1 VRNVVGEGHGSHE
14 GHGHEGH
21 GHEGHGHAGQAHP
34 SAAEPAAV
42 LHLDV
47 NRGSLTPADV
57 RNKVFATVRLREGY
71 DMAQVD
77 TFLDQ
82 VEAAMTRILQ
92 ENAALRARP
101 DSSRQPAAPAG
112 AGAPHIVALAQEA
125 ADRAIA
131 MAQEEAREIIAE
143 AGGRAEAAKREV
155 LSYGGRM
162 REGLQRQIRQL
173 QTLLAEL
180 ENKTTRIPDL
190 SPPTDRSP
198 RDAGSRNA
206 FPGAATNVTG

>member
-1 VRNVVGEGHGSHE
+1 VD
-14 GHGHEGH
+14 EGH
-21 GHEGHGHAGQAHP
+21 GHEGHGHAGHVHP

-42 LHLDV
+42 LHPEV
-47 NRGSLTPADV
+47 NGGSLTPADV

-82 VEAAMTRILQ
+82 VEAAITRVLQ
-92 ENAALRARP
+92 ENAALRARPP

-143 AGGRAEAAKREV
+143 ANGRAEAAKREV
-155 LSYGGRM
+155 LSYGGRI

-190 SPPTDRSP
+190 SPPTDRSA
-198 RDAGSRNA
+198 RDAGSSDA
-206 FPGAATNVTG
+206 FPGVTTNVTG

>member
-1 VRNVVGEGHGSHE
+1 V
-14 GHGHEGH
+14 
-21 GHEGHGHAGQAHP
+21 
-34 SAAEPAAV
+34 
-42 LHLDV
+42 HLDV
-47 NRGSLTPADV
+47 NGGSLTPADV

-82 VEAAMTRILQ
+82 VEAAFTRVLQ

-101 DSSRQPAAPAG
+101 GKSRQPAVLAG

-131 MAQEEAREIIAE
+131 MAQEEAREIVAE
-143 AGGRAEAAKREV
+143 ANGRAEAAKREA
-155 LSYGGRM
+155 LSYGGRI

-173 QTLLAEL
+173 QTLLTEL
-180 ENKTTRIPDL
+180 ENKTARISDPSL
-190 SPPTDRSP
+190 PADRP
-198 RDAGSRNA
+198 AAGASSSDA
-206 FPGAATNVTG
+206 FPGAATNDCTTG

>member
-1 VRNVVGEGHGSHE
+1 MRQTVDEGHGSHE

-21 GHEGHGHAGQAHP
+21 GHAHP
-34 SAAEPAAV
+34 SAAEPASV
-42 LHLDV
+42 VHLDV
-47 NRGSLTPADV
+47 NGGSLRPADV

-82 VEAAMTRILQ
+82 VEATLTRVLQ

-101 DSSRQPAAPAG
+101 DRSRQPAAPAG

-131 MAQEEAREIIAE
+131 MAKEEAREIVAE
-143 AGGRAEAAKREV
+143 ANGRAEAAKREA
-155 LSYGGRM
+155 LSYGGRI

-173 QTLLAEL
+173 QSLLTEL
-180 ENKTTRIPDL
+180 ENKTARIPDL
-190 SPPTDRSP
+190 SADRP
-198 RDAGSRNA
+198 AA
-206 FPGAATNVTG
+206 GAASSDAVPGTTTNHRITG

>member
-1 VRNVVGEGHGSHE
+1 MRQVVDEGHGSHE

-21 GHEGHGHAGQAHP
+21 GHAHP
-34 SAAEPAAV
+34 SAAEPASV
-42 LHLDV
+42 VHLDV
-47 NRGSLTPADV
+47 NGGSLTPADV

-82 VEAAMTRILQ
+82 VETALTRVLQ

-101 DSSRQPAAPAG
+101 DRSRRPAASAG

-131 MAQEEAREIIAE
+131 MAQEEAREIVAE
-143 AGGRAEAAKREV
+143 ANGRAEAAKREA
-155 LSYGGRM
+155 LSYGGRI

-173 QTLLAEL
+173 QALLTEL
-180 ENKTTRIPDL
+180 ENKTARIPDL
-190 SPPTDRSP
+190 SLPAA
-198 RDAGSRNA
+198 DAGSSDA
-206 FPGAATNVTG
+206 FPGTATNHRISG